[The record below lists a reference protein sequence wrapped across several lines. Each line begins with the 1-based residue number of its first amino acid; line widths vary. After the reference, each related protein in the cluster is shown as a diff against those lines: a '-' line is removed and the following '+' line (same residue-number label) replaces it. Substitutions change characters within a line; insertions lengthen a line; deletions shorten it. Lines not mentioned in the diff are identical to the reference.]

1 MRPVVYQSDNIDSYT
16 SATEVVHT
24 APLIHRRDGVT
35 FAVIADIHGNVPAL
49 DAVLAD
55 LEHVQPDAV
64 VVAGDFVNRGPQ
76 SRAALERIAPYGF
89 PAISGNHDT
98 WLAALAQGVSLPDGW
113 ETPWWT
119 PVRMASAELTPE
131 WQAWLSALPFSM
143 RLELP
148 GASPVRIVHGSPR
161 HSREGMGRMLGDA
174 ILAEALA
181 ETDEPMVIGA
191 HIHYPYERRLRVPSR
206 ATPGEHVET
215 HVETH
220 VEKHVVV
227 IGAVG
232 CPFNGD
238 INAQYGLFTWDGADW
253 RFEHRSVP
261 YDHEPVYT
269 AWRDCGY
276 LADGSLA
283 SELMM
288 LEHQTA
294 ITQYVPFWE
303 WALEH
308 DLPLTHES
316 HALFVRQRAPYVAPP
331 QRAQM

>member
-1 MRPVVYQSDNIDSYT
+1 MRPVVFQSDNLDTHT

-24 APLIHRRDGVT
+24 LPIVRARQGPT

-55 LEHVQPDAV
+55 LERVQPDRV

-98 WLAALAQGVSLPDGW
+98 WLAALAQGQGLPDGW

-119 PVRMASAELTPE
+119 PVRMATAELTPQ
-131 WQAWLSALPFSM
+131 WQAWLGALPFSL

-148 GASPVRIVHGSPR
+148 GAAPVRIVHGSPR

-181 ETDEPMVIGA
+181 ATDEPTVIGA
-191 HIHYPYERRLRVPSR
+191 HIHYPYERRLRLHR
-206 ATPGEHVET
+206 AATPEQRI
-215 HVETH
+215 
-220 VEKHVVV
+220 EKHVVV

-253 RFEHRSVP
+253 RFEHRSVR
-261 YDHEPVYT
+261 YDHEPVYA
-269 AWRDCGY
+269 AWRDSGY

-303 WALEH
+303 WALAH
-308 DLPLTHES
+308 SLPLTRES
-316 HALFVRQRAPYVAPP
+316 HAEFARQRAPYVAPP
-331 QRAQM
+331 QRAKG